1 MWYSSST
8 CAKETLEWLKNDI
21 FGKVVQ
27 LNKGVVVGQS
37 KISNNL
43 NENIDNLIPISK
55 IFYMV
60 TNRIC
65 GQIARD
71 FVKTKNGIRD

>member
-1 MWYSSST
+1 MWYSSSI
-8 CAKETLEWLKNDI
+8 CAKENLEWLKNDI

-27 LNKGVVVGQS
+27 LNKGVAVEQS
-37 KISNNL
+37 KISINL

-65 GQIARD
+65 GQMARD
-71 FVKTKNGIRD
+71 FVKTKNGMRD